1 MLLLLANFFVFQIW
15 SPFPFML
22 PSFFGTIL
30 PWLRK
35 WLYFF
40 PLCRKNENNRYEVDF
55 PVNYQDS
62 RSYNTHSY
70 RYSKDH
76 DQSRIRRVNSGP
88 PARGSDMSF
97 NDNRQFLDKFS
108 NDINRPSNR
117 KRLPADR
124 DDLHDSYRR
133 APPLRSNKK
142 RNKKKK
148 KSGFVPQRGMRGPK
162 ENYNERLPEKYTS
175 KRDHKFST
183 NFDQAAHV
191 NRPYRKSVRIFF
203 MLSYQCIEWTGPRI
217 FWKSVQAQPRA
228 GKPS

>member
-1 MLLLLANFFVFQIW
+1 M
-15 SPFPFML
+15 
-22 PSFFGTIL
+22 
-30 PWLRK
+30 
-35 WLYFF
+35 
-40 PLCRKNENNRYEVDF
+40 
-55 PVNYQDS
+55 
-62 RSYNTHSY
+62 
-70 RYSKDH
+70 
-76 DQSRIRRVNSGP
+76 NSGP

-191 NRPYRKSVRIFF
+191 NRPYRKSQSESSLCSPTNVLNEQDQGSSGRVSRHSQGQGNHPFQN
-203 MLSYQCIEWTGPRI
+203 MSMH
-217 FWKSVQAQPRA
+217 
-228 GKPS
+228 